1 MTLEMIRAGCGYVA
15 NLRPGMLALRGIT
28 SRPIECAAER
38 GTVYAV
44 LERPRHEH
52 AGGLAVTETCFISSH
67 DPYNRQWRCAS
78 TGEAARRQAR
88 IVSLT
93 KYFVRFCR
101 ACRAER
107 PMCPA
112 SEDEEFDIGVDDR
125 TSDPVTRTVRNMSA
139 EEMVAAINLHV
150 AA

>member
-1 MTLEMIRAGCGYVA
+1 METSIRREWRYPTESSRRSTSHVTNSTASGTTPSHPISSHRDA
-15 NLRPGMLALRGIT
+15 LITPQALRGIT

-38 GTVYAV
+38 GTVCAV
-44 LERPRHEH
+44 LKRPRHEH

-93 KYFVRFCR
+93 KYFVRFC
-101 ACRAER
+101 
-107 PMCPA
+107 
-112 SEDEEFDIGVDDR
+112 
-125 TSDPVTRTVRNMSA
+125 
-139 EEMVAAINLHV
+139 
-150 AA
+150 